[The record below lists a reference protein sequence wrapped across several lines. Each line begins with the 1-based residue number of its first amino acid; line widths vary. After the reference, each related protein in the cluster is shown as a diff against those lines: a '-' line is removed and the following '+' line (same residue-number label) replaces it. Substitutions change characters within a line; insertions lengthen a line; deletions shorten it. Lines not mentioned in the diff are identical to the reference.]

1 MKKYKIDIMP
11 SAHKDLKD
19 SYEWG
24 CKQWGTTKAKQ
35 WLRQAQKT
43 ILSLS
48 KFPERHPLAPEAE
61 DFNIEIRQALFL
73 RYRVLFLVSDDTINV
88 VHVRGAYYEETE
100 EN

>member
-11 SAHKDLKD
+11 SAHKNLKD

-24 CKQWGTTKAKQ
+24 CKQWRKTKAKQ

-61 DFNIEIRQALFL
+61 DFNIENKTS
-73 RYRVLFLVSDDTINV
+73 LVSTLQSSFFS
-88 VHVRGAYYEETE
+88 
-100 EN
+100 